1 MRNAKVNSKNAS
13 KDGKN
18 SFKEY
23 LCFLKKAKRF
33 KHSPKII
40 SFSHQKKEG
49 ICRLNTSA
57 SSSTVMKAKDK
68 FSFLQNAIYRGS
80 LLKENVS
87 KHLFLLSQ
95 VKEYILSKFLYQAV
109 KSHSA
114 LLRVPKLF
122 LRTLKEARNS
132 FFGLGVY
139 LLKSKF
145 RIEDKLRFP

>member
-1 MRNAKVNSKNAS
+1 MFSQKS
-13 KDGKN
+13 
-18 SFKEY
+18 
-23 LCFLKKAKRF
+23 KRF